1 MIIVNSKNCSKIAL
15 ERSSILGILP
25 FSFLN
30 LSATMTTVSD
40 RKRLSSIEFRNLTRR
55 RLVH

>member
-40 RKRLSSIEFRNLTRR
+40 RT
-55 RLVH
+55 